1 MKYQYQTIYESFT
14 VETSR
19 VAWSYSVPTNMTVSY
34 ADSTLKSLAE
44 SIKGEFRV
52 VKEKSLNYSLRT
64 FCRNNS
70 SLYIQIKDD
79 FLMIYSYIESLIAD
93 SNIFFSIDSEKY
105 LIALG
110 NNDAS
115 CALLRSYISSMYIS
129 NTVFFMSRKNTE
141 YTFRYFKD
149 TVTFKDG
156 LLSIFCSCN
165 LKHEGSPDIE
175 TSLTF
180 IIDSS
185 GNMDVILP
193 ELKNVD
199 SKKLKK
205 ELIKNFLESLIIVI

>member
-1 MKYQYQTIYESFT
+1 MKYQYQTIYESFE

-19 VAWSYSVPTNMTVSY
+19 VAWSYSVPTNMAVSY
-34 ADSTLKSLAE
+34 EDNSLKTLWE
-44 SIKGEFRV
+44 TIRDEFRG

-64 FCRNNS
+64 FCRDSS

-79 FLMIYSYIESLIAD
+79 FLMVRAQAD
-93 SNIFFSIDSEKY
+93 WEVFFIIDTEKY
-105 LIALG
+105 IVTLG
-110 NNDAS
+110 NNDPS
-115 CALLRSYISSMYIS
+115 FALLRSYISTRYIS
-129 NTVFFMSRKNTE
+129 NTVFFTSRKNTE

-156 LLSIFCSCN
+156 FLSVFCSCFK
-165 LKHEGSPDIE
+165 LHEGKPERE

-185 GNMDVILP
+185 GGIDVLLP

-205 ELIKNFLESLIIVI
+205 ELIKDFLESLIIVI